1 MLHRRIFFLLM
12 GITIAGIFTCADAQW
27 PDYPDSRIPRTK
39 DGKPNLTAPA
49 PRLNGRPDLSGVWQA
64 DRSPASEYDRVL
76 GKGWSDL
83 QPDTQD
89 ITTNFLNLFWGMKP
103 EEEPLRPEA
112 AAMVSHRRQNPQESP
127 FTQCLPGGI
136 PATLLVQTFKIV
148 QTPREVVMLPE
159 IVNPPRQ
166 IYMDGRPLPK
176 DPDPRY
182 MGYSVG
188 RWEGDTL
195 VIDTVG
201 VNVRA
206 PLDIAGHPR
215 SESMRI
221 TERYRR
227 RDVGHM
233 DLEITFNDPIYYTR
247 PFSIKT
253 GLTLLP
259 GTDLFEYVCAENEKD
274 RVHLGK

>member
-1 MLHRRIFFLLM
+1 MFHQRVFVSLTRIIL
-12 GITIAGIFTCADAQW
+12 AGAFTCAYAQGQN
-27 PDYPDSRIPRTK
+27 YPDSRIPRTK

-49 PRLNGRPDLSGVWQA
+49 PRLNGKPDISGVWEA

-89 ITTNFLNLFWGMKP
+89 ITTNFLNVFWGMKP

-136 PATLLVQTFKIV
+136 PATLLVQTFKII
-148 QTPREVVMLPE
+148 QTPREIVMLPE

-166 IYMDGRPLPK
+166 IHTDGRPLPK
-176 DPDPRY
+176 NPDPRY

-188 RWEGDTL
+188 HWEGDTL
-195 VIDTVG
+195 VVDTVG
-201 VNVRA
+201 VNERT

-215 SESMRI
+215 SESMHI

-227 RDVGHM
+227 RNVGHM
-233 DLEITFNDPIYYTR
+233 DLEITFNDPKYYTR
-247 PFSIKT
+247 PFSFKT
-253 GLTLLP
+253 GLTFLP
-259 GTDLFEYVCAENEKD
+259 DTDLFEYVCAENEKD
-274 RVHLGK
+274 RVHLAK